1 MPFQTY
7 QGQGNHFG
15 ENNSQPSTLE
25 KVTAKPKAILEFKL
39 NRKPMQQVVCEA

>member
-15 ENNSQPSTLE
+15 ENNSQPQSHPRIQIELE
-25 KVTAKPKAILEFKL
+25 TYALSSL
-39 NRKPMQQVVCEA
+39 